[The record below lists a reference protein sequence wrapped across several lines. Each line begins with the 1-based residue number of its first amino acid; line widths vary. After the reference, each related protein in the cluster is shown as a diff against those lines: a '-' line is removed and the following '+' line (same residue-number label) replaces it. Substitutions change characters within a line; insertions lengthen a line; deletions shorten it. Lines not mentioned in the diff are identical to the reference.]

1 MTVTDYRN
9 IISGNGFEEYPM
21 LNDGT
26 ALVSRFINFSEADI
40 NLRIYLNKLIL
51 CRSYYGTY
59 TAWYPDVEWF
69 AENFFREMQR
79 DFIKPELSETI
90 KFAAGMI
97 LADEPFTKGIIG
109 TTFMFGVIEFYAKH
123 KLGFRPMEYNFFDK
137 KGKKEYLKQLDL
149 QNKNMDLSIKPAF
162 EQLQRKELPI
172 SLALNEI
179 DAFTKSRLS
188 SASINSENWTVHTI
202 AERLNLARN
211 PMLHGETHSFYSTG
225 AYLLL
230 LYSLFHLYDTK
241 ESELQN
247 L

>member
-1 MTVTDYRN
+1 MTVTEYKN
-9 IISGNGFEEYPM
+9 IIAENGFEEYPI

-26 ALVSRFINFSEADI
+26 GLVSRFMNFSEADI
-40 NLRIYLNKLIL
+40 DLKIYLNKLIL
-51 CRSYYGTY
+51 CRSYYGIY

-69 AENFFREMQR
+69 AKNFFREMKR

-109 TTFMFGVIEFYAKH
+109 TTFMFGVIEFYAKY
-123 KLGFRPMEYNFFDK
+123 KIGFRPLEYNFFDK

-179 DAFTKSRLS
+179 DAYTISRLS
-188 SASINSENWTVHTI
+188 SAGINSENWTVHTI

-247 L
+247 